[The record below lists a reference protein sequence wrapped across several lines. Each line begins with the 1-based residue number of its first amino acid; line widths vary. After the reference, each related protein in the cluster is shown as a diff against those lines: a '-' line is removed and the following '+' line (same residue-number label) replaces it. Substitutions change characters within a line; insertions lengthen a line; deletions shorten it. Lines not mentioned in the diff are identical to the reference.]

1 MVKRYFIG
9 FILLLSICS
18 TATYAQ
24 SSFNGASNIPFDGVN
39 QIEFYPNPAVEF
51 LSVTIKNSNLNN
63 VQLELFSIL
72 GNKLNVSAEAMGGD
86 RYRFDVQNLDAGYYL
101 LVVRDPVTRF
111 RETYKFLKK

>member
-9 FILLLSICS
+9 VILLLGLCS

-24 SSFNGASNIPFDGVN
+24 TSFGTNTLDGVN
-39 QIEFYPNPAVEF
+39 QIEYYPNPTVDF
-51 LSVTIKNSNLNN
+51 LSVTIKNSELNN

-72 GNKLNVSAEAMGGD
+72 GNKLNVTAESMGND

-101 LVVRDPVTRF
+101 LVVRDPASRF

>member
-9 FILLLSICS
+9 VILLLSICS

-24 SSFNGASNIPFDGVN
+24 SSFNAGSLDGVN
-39 QIEFYPNPAVEF
+39 QIEYYPNPAVDF
-51 LSVTIKNSNLNN
+51 LSVSIKNSDLNN

-72 GNKLNVSAEAMGGD
+72 GNKLNVSAEAMGND
-86 RYRFDVQNLDAGYYL
+86 RYRFDVHDLDAGYYL
-101 LVVRDPVTRF
+101 LVVRDPVSRF